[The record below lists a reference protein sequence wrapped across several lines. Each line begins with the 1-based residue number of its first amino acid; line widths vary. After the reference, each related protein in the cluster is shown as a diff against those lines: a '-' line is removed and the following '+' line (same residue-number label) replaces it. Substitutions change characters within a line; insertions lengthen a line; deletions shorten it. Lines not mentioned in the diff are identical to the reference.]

1 MKHALSLAASAAAA
15 ALVLTGCTGG
25 SDGSDG
31 SGGDSSKAHGGEKDT
46 VSVKEFCA
54 SIDQLD
60 QVDTVAE
67 AKKAFA
73 GLGTPEGMPK
83 DAAAGFDAL
92 NEALTKVDD
101 KTKTQDF
108 GQVLVQAM
116 GGSKA
121 QDVQD
126 VQAFATWVGSTC
138 DLSAPS
144 PAPSQ

>member
-1 MKHALSLAASAAAA
+1 MKHALSLAAAAAAA

-25 SDGSDG
+25 SHG
-31 SGGDSSKAHGGEKDT
+31 SGGSGGASPKAEAEKDS

-60 QVDTVAE
+60 QVDTVAQ
-67 AKKAFA
+67 AKQAFA
-73 GLGTPEGMPK
+73 GLGKPEGMPQ

-92 NEALTKVDD
+92 NRALTKVDD
-101 KTKTQDF
+101 KTRTQDF

-126 VQAFATWVGSTC
+126 VQAFSTWVGSTC

-144 PAPSQ
+144 PAPSR